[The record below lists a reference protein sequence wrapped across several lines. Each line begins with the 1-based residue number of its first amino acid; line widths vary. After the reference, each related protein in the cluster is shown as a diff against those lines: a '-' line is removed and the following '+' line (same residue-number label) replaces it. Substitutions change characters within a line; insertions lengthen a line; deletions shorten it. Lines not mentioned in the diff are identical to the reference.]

1 MLKKLKYFFNIKLLL
16 TDIDFDEPSIG
27 QVNSSK
33 VALEVKNKGNGGCI
47 KCTTQG
53 QSAISIWGET
63 THDRG
68 GAGVIGISK
77 NWIGVYGESKTSVAV
92 RGKGTQKGSI
102 GVWGETPADGGGAGV
117 VGINNAAWLGVHGIA
132 RGEGGHGVLGETTH
146 DRGGAGVIGISK
158 NWIGVYGE
166 SKTSVAVQGKGT
178 QKGSIGVWGETPAD
192 GGGAGVV
199 GINNAAW
206 LGVHGIAR
214 GEGGHGVL
222 GETTHDRG
230 GAGVIGISKNWIGVH
245 GESQTSIGV
254 YGRGPIAGFFE
265 GEVQVT
271 GDIKLL
277 NAGDC
282 AEDFDIA
289 ESELKNVEAGTVM
302 VLTESGSL
310 QSSYQEYDKK
320 VAGIVSGAR
329 GYKPGIILDSQQLDD
344 KKNKNKER
352 LPIALMGKVYCKVD
366 ARQSSIEIGDLLTTS
381 STKGYAMKAED
392 PMKAFGAVI
401 GKALG
406 SIKQGMGMI
415 PVLVALQ

>member
-1 MLKKLKYFFNIKLLL
+1 MLL
-16 TDIDFDEPSIG
+16 TDIDFDEPSVG
-27 QVNSSK
+27 EVNSSK

-47 KCTTQG
+47 KCATQG

-63 THDRG
+63 THDKG
-68 GAGVIGISK
+68 GAGIV
-77 NWIGVYGESKTSVAV
+77 
-92 RGKGTQKGSI
+92 
-102 GVWGETPADGGGAGV
+102 
-117 VGINNAAWLGVHGIA
+117 
-132 RGEGGHGVLGETTH
+132 
-146 DRGGAGVIGISK
+146 GISK

-214 GEGGHGVL
+214 GEGGHGVW
-222 GETTHDRG
+222 GETTHDKG
-230 GAGVIGISKNWIGVH
+230 GAGVIGTSKNWIGVH
-245 GESQTSIGV
+245 GESQTSIGI

-282 AEDFDIA
+282 AEDFDID
-289 ESELKNVEAGTVM
+289 ESESKQNVEAGTVM
-302 VLTESGSL
+302 VLTENGSL
-310 QSSYQEYDKK
+310 QTSYQEYDKK
-320 VAGIVSGAR
+320 VAGIVSGAS
-329 GYKPGIILDSQQLDD
+329 GYKPGIILDGKNVDD
-344 KKNKNKER
+344 PKNKNKER
-352 LPIALMGKVYCKVD
+352 LPIALIGKVYCKVD
-366 ARQSSIEIGDLLTTS
+366 ARESPIEIGDLLTTS
-381 STKGYAMKAED
+381 FTKGYAMKAED
-392 PMKAFGAVI
+392 PLKAFGAVI

-415 PVLVALQ
+415 PVLVTLQ